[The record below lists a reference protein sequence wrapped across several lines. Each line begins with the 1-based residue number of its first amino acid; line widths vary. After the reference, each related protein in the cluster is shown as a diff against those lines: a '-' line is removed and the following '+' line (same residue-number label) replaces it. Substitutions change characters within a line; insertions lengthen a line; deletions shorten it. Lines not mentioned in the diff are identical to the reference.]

1 MTRTTLR
8 ERVRR
13 WVERGPTCD
22 FCARDLHAANQFV
35 DADGSAWSAC
45 RACVGEE
52 GTGPGAGS

>member
-52 GTGPGAGS
+52 GTGP